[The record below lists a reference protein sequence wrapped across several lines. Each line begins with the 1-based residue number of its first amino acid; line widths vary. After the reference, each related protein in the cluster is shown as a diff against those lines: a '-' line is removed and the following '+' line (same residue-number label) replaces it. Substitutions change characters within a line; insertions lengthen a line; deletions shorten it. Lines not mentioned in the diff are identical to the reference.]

1 MLNTLRKIV
10 QEVNAAKDL
19 KAALGI
25 IVQRVR
31 EAMGSQVCSVYLLD
45 PESNR
50 FVLMA
55 TEGLN
60 KKAIGKVSMAP
71 NEGLV
76 GLVGTREEPLNLEH
90 ASEHPRYRYFAE
102 TGEERYASFLG
113 APIIHHR
120 KVMGVL
126 VIQQKEQRQFDEG
139 EEAFLVTMSAQL
151 AGVIAH
157 AEATGSIRGLGRQG
171 KGIQEAKFIGVP
183 GSPGAAVGTAVVV
196 LPPADLEVVPDKT
209 VDDIAAEL
217 ALFND
222 ALEGVRSD
230 MRALSARMATQLRPE
245 ERALFD
251 VYLMMLEDAALGN
264 EVVKVI
270 RTGQWAQGALRQ
282 VIGEHINRFELMDDA
297 YLRERASDVKDL
309 GRRLLAYLQQARQQT
324 LVYPD
329 NCILVSEELSPAM
342 LGEVPEGKLV
352 GLVSVQGSG
361 NSHVAIFARAMGIPT
376 VMGVVD
382 LPYSKIDGIQLIVDG
397 YHGEVFTN
405 PSEVLRKQYA
415 EVVEE
420 ERQLAQG
427 LDALRALPCETLD
440 GHRMP
445 LWVNTGLLADVK
457 RAQERGAEGVG
468 LYRTEVPFM
477 IKERFPSEKE
487 QLAIYREQLAA
498 FHPLPVT
505 MRSLDIGGD
514 KALSYFPIKEDNP
527 FLGWRGIRVT
537 LDHPEIFL
545 VQTRAMLK
553 ASEGL
558 NNLRILLPMISG
570 IQELEEALHLIHR
583 AWGEVRDEG
592 TDVPLPPVGVMIEI
606 PAAVYQVRELA
617 RQVDFLS
624 VGSNDLTQYL
634 LAVDRNNPRVADL
647 YDFLHPA
654 VLQAL
659 RLVVAGAHAEGKPV
673 SICGEMAGDPA
684 CAVLL
689 MAMGF
694 DGLSM
699 NATNLPKVKW
709 LLRRVAPSRAG
720 PASPAPRKSVSASL
734 AQISLAAIKVNPS
747 PGSGAPSNRNPPKR
761 RPRASKL
768 TSCPSGSGSIPARTA
783 NVICACTAPI
793 TPTAGPRTP
802 SASQLPKRSG
812 RSGNTARKDG
822 AWPQNPPQ

>member
-25 IVQRVR
+25 IVQRVK
-31 EAMGSQVCSVYLLD
+31 ESMGSQVCSVYLLD

-60 KKAIGKVSMAP
+60 KRSIGKVSMAP

-76 GLVGTREEPLNLEH
+76 GLVGSREEPLNLEDA
-90 ASEHPRYRYFAE
+90 ASHPRYRYFAE

-120 KVMGVL
+120 RVMGVL
-126 VIQQKEQRQFDEG
+126 VVQQKERRQFDEG

-157 AEATGSIRGLGRQG
+157 AEATGSIRGLGKQG
-171 KGIQEAKFIGVP
+171 KGIQEAKFVGVA
-183 GSPGAAVGTAVVV
+183 GSPGAAVGSAVVM
-196 LPPADLEVVPDKT
+196 LPPADLDVVPDKS
-209 VDDIAAEL
+209 VDDIDAEME
-217 ALFND
+217 LFGK
-222 ALEGVRSD
+222 ALEWVRED
-230 MRALSARMATQLRPE
+230 MQELSAKLAKQLRKE

-251 VYLMMLEDAALGN
+251 VYLMMLEDAALGG
-264 EVVKVI
+264 EVRAIIK
-270 RTGQWAQGALRQ
+270 TGQWAQGALRQ
-282 VIGEHINRFELMDDA
+282 VVNAHVARFELMDDA
-297 YLRERASDVKDL
+297 YLRERASDVRDL
-309 GRRLLAYLQQARQQT
+309 GRRLLAYLQEERKQQLT
-324 LVYPD
+324 YPD
-329 NCILVSEELSPAM
+329 NTILVAEELSPAM
-342 LGEVPEGKLV
+342 LGEVPAGKLV

-361 NSHVAIFARAMGIPT
+361 NSHVAILARAMGIPT
-376 VMGVVD
+376 VMGAVD
-382 LPYSKIDGIQLIVDG
+382 LPYSKVDGIAMIVDG

-405 PSEVLRKQYA
+405 PSAELCKQYRA
-415 EVVEE
+415 VVEE
-420 ERQLAQG
+420 ERQLVKG
-427 LDALRALPCETLD
+427 LDALRGLPCETLD
-440 GHRMP
+440 GHRVP
-445 LWVNTGLLADVK
+445 LWVNTGLLADVT

-477 IKERFPSEKE
+477 INERFPSEKE
-487 QLAIYREQLAA
+487 QMQNYRGQLAA

-505 MRSLDIGGD
+505 MRTLDIGGD
-514 KALSYFPIKEDNP
+514 KALPYFPIKEENP
-527 FLGWRGIRVT
+527 FLGWRGIRIT

-545 VQTRAMLK
+545 VQVRAMLK

-570 IQELEEALHLIHR
+570 LQELEESLHLIHR

-592 TDVPLPPVGVMIEI
+592 VDIPMPPVGVMIEI

-654 VLQAL
+654 VLHAL
-659 RLVVAGAHAEGKPV
+659 KLVVDGAHAEGKPV

-684 CAVLL
+684 AAVIL

-694 DGLSM
+694 DSLSM

-709 LLRRVAPSRAG
+709 LLRQLSLSKAQEL
-720 PASPAPRKSVSASL
+720 L
-734 AQISLAAIKVNPS
+734 AQLLRMDSPQVIHSSLHLALRNLGLGRVINPAATIQ
-747 PGSGAPSNRNPPKR
+747 A
-761 RPRASKL
+761 
-768 TSCPSGSGSIPARTA
+768 
-783 NVICACTAPI
+783 
-793 TPTAGPRTP
+793 
-802 SASQLPKRSG
+802 
-812 RSGNTARKDG
+812 
-822 AWPQNPPQ
+822 

>member
-19 KAALGI
+19 KAALAI
-25 IVQRVR
+25 IVQRVK

-45 PESNR
+45 PEANR

-60 KKAIGKVSMAP
+60 KRSIGKVSMAP

-76 GLVGTREEPLNLEH
+76 GLVGTREEPLNLEN
-90 ASEHPRYRYFAE
+90 AADHPRYRYFAE

-120 KVMGVL
+120 RVMGVL
-126 VIQQKEQRQFDEG
+126 VVQQKERRQFDEG

-171 KGIQEAKFIGVP
+171 KGIQEAKFVGVP
-183 GSPGAAVGTAVVV
+183 GAPGAAVGTAVVV
-196 LPPADLEVVPDKT
+196 LPPADLEVVPDRP
-209 VDDIAAEL
+209 VDDIEAEV
-217 ALFND
+217 ARFKQ
-222 ALEGVRSD
+222 ALESVRED
-230 MRALSARMATQLRPE
+230 MRRLSSKLASQLRPE

-251 VYLMMLEDAALGN
+251 VYLMMLDDDSIGL
-264 EVVKVI
+264 EVKKVI
-270 RTGQWAQGALRQ
+270 RSGQWAQGALRQ
-282 VIGEHINRFELMDDA
+282 VVMEHVKRFELMDDA

-309 GRRLLAYLQQARQQT
+309 GRRLLAYLQEERKQN
-324 LVYPD
+324 LVYQD
-329 NCILVSEELSPAM
+329 NTILVSEELSPAM

-352 GLVSVQGSG
+352 GLISVLGSG
-361 NSHVAIFARAMGIPT
+361 NSHVAILARAMGIPT

-382 LPYSKIDGIQLIVDG
+382 LPYSKVDGIELIVDG

-405 PSEVLRKQYA
+405 PSEELRKQYG

-420 ERQLAQG
+420 ERQLVKG
-427 LDALRALPCETLD
+427 LDALRSLPCETLD

-445 LWVNTGLLADVK
+445 LWVNTGLLADVT

-477 IKERFPSEKE
+477 INERFPSEKE

-505 MRSLDIGGD
+505 MRTLDIGGD
-514 KALSYFPIKEDNP
+514 KALSYFPIKESNP

-545 VQTRAMLK
+545 VQVRAMLK

-570 IQELEEALHLIHR
+570 VQELEESLHLIHR

-592 TDVPLPPVGVMIEI
+592 VDIPMPPVGVMIEI
-606 PAAVYQVRELA
+606 PAAVYQTRELA

-647 YDFLHPA
+647 YDYMHPA

-659 RLVVAGAHAEGKPV
+659 LKVVNDAHAEGKPV

-684 CAVLL
+684 AAVLL
-689 MAMGF
+689 LAMGF
-694 DGLSM
+694 DSLSM

-709 LLRRVAPSRAG
+709 LLRQLSLSKARELLDQLMGIDNPQVIHSALHLALRNLGLGRVIN
-720 PASPAPRKSVSASL
+720 PAATIQA
-734 AQISLAAIKVNPS
+734 
-747 PGSGAPSNRNPPKR
+747 
-761 RPRASKL
+761 
-768 TSCPSGSGSIPARTA
+768 
-783 NVICACTAPI
+783 
-793 TPTAGPRTP
+793 
-802 SASQLPKRSG
+802 
-812 RSGNTARKDG
+812 
-822 AWPQNPPQ
+822 

>member
-45 PESNR
+45 PETNR

-113 APIIHHR
+113 SPIIHHR
-120 KVMGVL
+120 RVMGVL
-126 VIQQKEQRQFDEG
+126 VVQQKEQRKFDEG

-171 KGIQEAKFIGVP
+171 KGIQEAKFVGVP

-196 LPPADLEVVPDKT
+196 LPPADLDVVPDKT

-217 ALFND
+217 TLFNN
-222 ALEGVRSD
+222 ALEGVRGD
-230 MRALSARMATQLRPE
+230 MRALSAKMATQLRPE

-282 VIGEHINRFELMDDA
+282 VVGEHINRFELMDDA

-376 VMGVVD
+376 VMGAVD

-415 EVVEE
+415 DVVEE

-514 KALSYFPIKEDNP
+514 KALSYFPIKEENP

-558 NNLRILLPMISG
+558 DNLRILLPMISG
-570 IQELEEALHLIHR
+570 TQELEEALHLIHR

-592 TDVPLPPVGVMIEI
+592 VDIPMPPIGVMIEI
-606 PAAVYQVRELA
+606 PAAVYQTRELA

-659 RLVVAGAHAEGKPV
+659 CKVVEGAHAEGKPV
-673 SICGEMAGDPA
+673 SICGEMAGDPV

-709 LLRRVAPSRAG
+709 LLR
-720 PASPAPRKSVSASL
+720 
-734 AQISLAAIKVNPS
+734 QISLGKAKELLAQVMSIDNPQVVHSTLQLALRNLGLGRMINPAAEIQ
-747 PGSGAPSNRNPPKR
+747 A
-761 RPRASKL
+761 
-768 TSCPSGSGSIPARTA
+768 
-783 NVICACTAPI
+783 
-793 TPTAGPRTP
+793 
-802 SASQLPKRSG
+802 
-812 RSGNTARKDG
+812 
-822 AWPQNPPQ
+822 

>member
-120 KVMGVL
+120 RVMGVL
-126 VIQQKEQRQFDEG
+126 VVQQKEQRQFDEG

-151 AGVIAH
+151 SGVIAH

-196 LPPADLEVVPDKT
+196 LPPADLDVVPDKA

-217 ALFND
+217 ELFNA

-230 MRALSARMATQLRPE
+230 MRALSAKMATQLRPE

-264 EVVKVI
+264 EVVKII
-270 RTGQWAQGALRQ
+270 RTGQWAQGALRH
-282 VIGEHINRFELMDDA
+282 VVGEHVNRFELMDDA

-352 GLVSVQGSG
+352 GLISVQGSG

-405 PSEVLRKQYA
+405 PSELLRKQYA

-487 QLAIYREQLAA
+487 QMVIYREQLAA

-514 KALSYFPIKEDNP
+514 KALSYFPIKEENP

-570 IQELEEALHLIHR
+570 TQELEEALHLIHR

-699 NATNLPKVKW
+699 NATNLLAAW
-709 LLRRVAPSRAG
+709 LHAADLSG
-720 PASPAPRKSVSASL
+720 GSAPRR
-734 AQISLAAIKVNPS
+734 AAV
-747 PGSGAPSNRNPPKR
+747 GVR
-761 RPRASKL
+761 
-768 TSCPSGSGSIPARTA
+768 
-783 NVICACTAPI
+783 
-793 TPTAGPRTP
+793 
-802 SASQLPKRSG
+802 
-812 RSGNTARKDG
+812 
-822 AWPQNPPQ
+822 

>member
-10 QEVNAAKDL
+10 QEVNSAKDL
-19 KAALGI
+19 KTALGI
-25 IVQRVR
+25 IVLRVK

-60 KKAIGKVSMAP
+60 KRSIGKVSMAP

-76 GLVGTREEPLNLEH
+76 GLVGTREEPLNLEN
-90 ASEHPRYRYFAE
+90 AADHPRYRYFAE
-102 TGEERYASFLG
+102 TGEERFASFLG

-120 KVMGVL
+120 RVVGVL
-126 VIQQKEQRQFDEG
+126 VIQQKERRQFDEG

-171 KGIQEAKFIGVP
+171 KGIQEAKFVGVP
-183 GSPGAAVGTAVVV
+183 GSPGAAVGTAVVM
-196 LPPADLEVVPDKT
+196 LPPADLDVVPDKT
-209 VDDIAAEL
+209 VTDIDAEL
-217 ALFND
+217 KLFNN

-230 MRALSARMATQLRPE
+230 MRNLSAKLATQLRPE

-251 VYLMMLEDAALGN
+251 VYLMMLEDVALGG
-264 EVVKVI
+264 EVVEVI
-270 RTGQWAQGALRQ
+270 KTGQWAQGALRQ
-282 VIGEHINRFELMDDA
+282 VVGEHVNRFELMDDA

-309 GRRLLAYLQQARQQT
+309 GRRLLAYLQEARQLT

-329 NCILVSEELSPAM
+329 NTILISEELTPAM

-352 GLVSVQGSG
+352 GLVSVLGSG
-361 NSHVAIFARAMGIPT
+361 NSHVAILARAMGIPT
-376 VMGVVD
+376 VMGLVD
-382 LPYSKIDGIQLIVDG
+382 LPYSKVDGIQMIVDG
-397 YHGEVFTN
+397 YKGDVYTN
-405 PSEVLRKQYA
+405 PSEVLRKHYT

-427 LDALRALPCETLD
+427 LDALRELPCETLD
-440 GHRMP
+440 GYRMP
-445 LWVNTGLLADVK
+445 LWVNTGLLADVA
-457 RAQERGAEGVG
+457 RAQQRGAEGVG

-477 IKERFPSEKE
+477 INQRFPSEQE

-570 IQELEEALHLIHR
+570 IHELEEALHLIHR

-592 TDVPLPPVGVMIEI
+592 TDVPMPPVGVMIEI
-606 PAAVYQVRELA
+606 PAAVYQTRELA
-617 RQVDFLS
+617 RMVDFLS

-647 YDFLHPA
+647 YDYLHPA

-659 RLVVAGAHAEGKPV
+659 QHVVTAAHAEGKPV

-684 CAVLL
+684 AAVLL

-694 DGLSM
+694 DSLSM

-709 LLRRVAPSRAG
+709 MLR
-720 PASPAPRKSVSASL
+720 
-734 AQISLAAIKVNPS
+734 QISMSKSRELLEQAMGIDNPQVIHSSLQLALKNLGLSRMINP
-747 PGSGAPSNRNPPKR
+747 G
-761 RPRASKL
+761 ASKTL
-768 TSCPSGSGSIPARTA
+768 
-783 NVICACTAPI
+783 
-793 TPTAGPRTP
+793 
-802 SASQLPKRSG
+802 
-812 RSGNTARKDG
+812 
-822 AWPQNPPQ
+822 

>member
-1 MLNTLRKIV
+1 
-10 QEVNAAKDL
+10 
-19 KAALGI
+19 
-25 IVQRVR
+25 
-31 EAMGSQVCSVYLLD
+31 
-45 PESNR
+45 
-50 FVLMA
+50 
-55 TEGLN
+55 
-60 KKAIGKVSMAP
+60 
-71 NEGLV
+71 
-76 GLVGTREEPLNLEH
+76 
-90 ASEHPRYRYFAE
+90 
-102 TGEERYASFLG
+102 
-113 APIIHHR
+113 
-120 KVMGVL
+120 
-126 VIQQKEQRQFDEG
+126 
-139 EEAFLVTMSAQL
+139 
-151 AGVIAH
+151 
-157 AEATGSIRGLGRQG
+157 
-171 KGIQEAKFIGVP
+171 
-183 GSPGAAVGTAVVV
+183 VV
-196 LPPADLEVVPDKT
+196 LPPADLNVVPDRS

-217 ALFND
+217 ELFDKAL
-222 ALEGVRSD
+222 GWVRED
-230 MRALSARMATQLRPE
+230 MQELSEKLATQLRKE

-264 EVVKVI
+264 EVRKVI

-282 VIGEHINRFELMDDA
+282 VVLDHVNRFELMDDA
-297 YLRERASDVKDL
+297 YLRERASDVRDL
-309 GRRLLAYLQQARQQT
+309 GRRLLAYLQEERKTT

-329 NCILVSEELSPAM
+329 NTILVSEELSPAM

-352 GLVSVQGSG
+352 GLISVTGSG

-382 LPYSKIDGIQLIVDG
+382 LPYSKIDGIKLIVDG

-405 PSEVLRKQYA
+405 PSELLSKQYA
-415 EVVEE
+415 DVVEE
-420 ERQLAQG
+420 ERQLTEG

-445 LWVNTGLLADVK
+445 LWVNTGLLADVA
-457 RAQERGAEGVG
+457 RAQQRGAEGVG

-477 IKERFPSEKE
+477 VNERFPSEKE
-487 QLAIYREQLAA
+487 QLATYREQLQA

-505 MRSLDIGGD
+505 MRTLDIGGD
-514 KALSYFPIKEDNP
+514 KSLSYFPIKEENP

-570 IQELEEALHLIHR
+570 TQELEEALHLIHR

-592 TDVPLPPVGVMIEI
+592 TDVPLPPIGVMIEI
-606 PAAVYQVRELA
+606 PAAVYQTRELA

-659 RLVVAGAHAEGKPV
+659 QKVVNDAHLEGKPV

-684 CAVLL
+684 AAVLL
-689 MAMGF
+689 LAMGF
-694 DGLSM
+694 DSLSM

-709 LLRRVAPSRAG
+709 LLRQVTQSKATELLGQVMTMDNPHLIYSTLHLALRNLGLGRVIN
-720 PASPAPRKSVSASL
+720 PASNIQA
-734 AQISLAAIKVNPS
+734 
-747 PGSGAPSNRNPPKR
+747 
-761 RPRASKL
+761 
-768 TSCPSGSGSIPARTA
+768 
-783 NVICACTAPI
+783 
-793 TPTAGPRTP
+793 
-802 SASQLPKRSG
+802 
-812 RSGNTARKDG
+812 
-822 AWPQNPPQ
+822 

>member
-19 KAALGI
+19 KAALSI
-25 IVQRVR
+25 IVQRVK

-45 PESNR
+45 AETNR

-55 TEGLN
+55 TNGLN
-60 KKAIGKVSMAP
+60 KRSIGKVSMAP
-71 NEGLV
+71 SEGLV
-76 GLVGTREEPLNLEH
+76 GLVGSREEPLNLEDA
-90 ASEHPRYRYFAE
+90 ASHPRYRYFAE

-120 KVMGVL
+120 RVMGVL
-126 VIQQKEQRQFDEG
+126 VVQQKERRQFDEG

-171 KGIQEAKFIGVP
+171 KGVQEAKFVGVP
-183 GSPGAAVGTAVVV
+183 GAPGAAVGTAVVV
-196 LPPADLEVVPDKT
+196 LPPADLNVVPDRS
-209 VDDIAAEL
+209 VDDITAEL
-217 ALFND
+217 ELFDKAL
-222 ALEGVRSD
+222 GWVRED
-230 MRALSARMATQLRPE
+230 MQELSEKLATQLRKE

-264 EVVKVI
+264 EVRKVI

-282 VIGEHINRFELMDDA
+282 VVLDHVNRFELMDDA
-297 YLRERASDVKDL
+297 YLRERASDVRDL
-309 GRRLLAYLQQARQQT
+309 GRRLLAYLQEERKTT

-329 NCILVSEELSPAM
+329 NTILVSEELSPAM

-352 GLVSVQGSG
+352 GLISVTGSG

-382 LPYSKIDGIQLIVDG
+382 LPYSKIDGIKLIVDG

-405 PSEVLRKQYA
+405 PSELLSKQYA

-420 ERQLAQG
+420 ERQLTEG

-445 LWVNTGLLADVK
+445 LWVNTGLLADVA
-457 RAQERGAEGVG
+457 RAQQRGAEGVG

-477 IKERFPSEKE
+477 INERFPSEKE
-487 QLAIYREQLAA
+487 QLATYREQLQA

-505 MRSLDIGGD
+505 MRTLDIGGD
-514 KALSYFPIKEDNP
+514 KSLSYFPIKEENP

-570 IQELEEALHLIHR
+570 TQELEEALHLIHR

-592 TDVPLPPVGVMIEI
+592 TDVPLPPIGVMIEI
-606 PAAVYQVRELA
+606 PAAVYQTRELA

-659 RLVVAGAHAEGKPV
+659 QKVVNDAHLEGKPV

-684 CAVLL
+684 AAVLL
-689 MAMGF
+689 LAMGF
-694 DGLSM
+694 DSLSM

-709 LLRRVAPSRAG
+709 LLRQVTQSKAKELLGQVMTMDNPHLIYSTLHLALRNLGLGRVIN
-720 PASPAPRKSVSASL
+720 PASNIQA
-734 AQISLAAIKVNPS
+734 
-747 PGSGAPSNRNPPKR
+747 
-761 RPRASKL
+761 
-768 TSCPSGSGSIPARTA
+768 
-783 NVICACTAPI
+783 
-793 TPTAGPRTP
+793 
-802 SASQLPKRSG
+802 
-812 RSGNTARKDG
+812 
-822 AWPQNPPQ
+822 

>member
-45 PESNR
+45 PETNR

-120 KVMGVL
+120 RVMGVL
-126 VIQQKEQRQFDEG
+126 VVQQKERRQFDEG

-171 KGIQEAKFIGVP
+171 KGIQEAKFVGVP

-217 ALFND
+217 TLFNN
-222 ALEGVRSD
+222 ALEGVRAD
-230 MRALSARMATQLRPE
+230 MRALSAKMATQLRPE

-270 RTGQWAQGALRQ
+270 KTGQWAQGALRH
-282 VIGEHINRFELMDDA
+282 VVSEHVNRFELMDDA

-415 EVVEE
+415 DVVEE

-477 IKERFPSEKE
+477 INERFPSEKE
-487 QLAIYREQLAA
+487 QLATYREQLQA

-505 MRSLDIGGD
+505 MRTLDIGGD

-592 TDVPLPPVGVMIEI
+592 TDVPLPPIGVMIEI
-606 PAAVYQVRELA
+606 PAAVYQTRELA

-659 RLVVAGAHAEGKPV
+659 RIVVAGAHAEGKPV

-709 LLRRVAPSRAG
+709 LLRQLSLGKAQELLNQVMSIDNPQVIHSTLQLALRNLGLGRMIN
-720 PASPAPRKSVSASL
+720 PASDIQA
-734 AQISLAAIKVNPS
+734 
-747 PGSGAPSNRNPPKR
+747 
-761 RPRASKL
+761 
-768 TSCPSGSGSIPARTA
+768 
-783 NVICACTAPI
+783 
-793 TPTAGPRTP
+793 
-802 SASQLPKRSG
+802 
-812 RSGNTARKDG
+812 
-822 AWPQNPPQ
+822 

>member
-25 IVQRVR
+25 IVQRVK
-31 EAMGSQVCSVYLLD
+31 ESMGSQVCSVYLLD

-60 KKAIGKVSMAP
+60 KRSIGKVSMAP

-76 GLVGTREEPLNLEH
+76 GLVGSREEPLNLEDA
-90 ASEHPRYRYFAE
+90 ASHPRYRYFAE

-120 KVMGVL
+120 RVMGVL
-126 VIQQKEQRQFDEG
+126 VVQQKERRQFDEG

-157 AEATGSIRGLGRQG
+157 AEATGSIRGLGKQG
-171 KGIQEAKFIGVP
+171 KGIQEAKFVGVA
-183 GSPGAAVGTAVVV
+183 GSPGAAVGSAVVM
-196 LPPADLEVVPDKT
+196 LPPADLDVVPDKS
-209 VDDIAAEL
+209 VDDIAAEME
-217 ALFND
+217 LFGK
-222 ALEGVRSD
+222 ALESVRED
-230 MRALSARMATQLRPE
+230 MQELSAKLAKQLRKE

-251 VYLMMLEDAALGN
+251 VYLMMLEDAALGG
-264 EVVKVI
+264 EVRAIIK
-270 RTGQWAQGALRQ
+270 TGQWAQGALRQ
-282 VIGEHINRFELMDDA
+282 VVNAHVARFELMDDA
-297 YLRERASDVKDL
+297 YLRERASDVRDL
-309 GRRLLAYLQQARQQT
+309 GRRLLAYLQEERKQQLT
-324 LVYPD
+324 YPE
-329 NCILVSEELSPAM
+329 NTILVAEELSPAM
-342 LGEVPEGKLV
+342 LGEVPAGKLV

-361 NSHVAIFARAMGIPT
+361 NSHVAILARAMGIPT
-376 VMGVVD
+376 VMGAVD
-382 LPYSKIDGIQLIVDG
+382 LPYSKVDGIAMIVDG

-405 PSEVLRKQYA
+405 PSAELCKQYRA
-415 EVVEE
+415 VVEE
-420 ERQLAQG
+420 ERQLVKG
-427 LDALRALPCETLD
+427 LDALRSLPCETLD
-440 GHRMP
+440 GHRVP
-445 LWVNTGLLADVK
+445 LWVNTGLLADVT

-477 IKERFPSEKE
+477 INERFPSEKE
-487 QLAIYREQLAA
+487 QMQNYRGQLAA

-505 MRSLDIGGD
+505 MRTLDIGGD
-514 KALSYFPIKEDNP
+514 KALPYFPIKEENP
-527 FLGWRGIRVT
+527 FLGWRGIRIT

-545 VQTRAMLK
+545 VQVRAMLK
-553 ASEGL
+553 ASEGM

-570 IQELEEALHLIHR
+570 LQELEESLHLIHR

-592 TDVPLPPVGVMIEI
+592 VDIPMPPVGVMIES

-654 VLQAL
+654 VLHAL
-659 RLVVAGAHAEGKPV
+659 KLVVDGAHAEGKPV

-684 CAVLL
+684 AAVLL

-694 DGLSM
+694 DSLSM

-709 LLRRVAPSRAG
+709 LLRQLSLSKAQEL
-720 PASPAPRKSVSASL
+720 L
-734 AQISLAAIKVNPS
+734 AQLLRMDSPQVIHSSLHLALRNLGLGRVINPAATIQ
-747 PGSGAPSNRNPPKR
+747 A
-761 RPRASKL
+761 
-768 TSCPSGSGSIPARTA
+768 
-783 NVICACTAPI
+783 
-793 TPTAGPRTP
+793 
-802 SASQLPKRSG
+802 
-812 RSGNTARKDG
+812 
-822 AWPQNPPQ
+822 

>member
-55 TEGLN
+55 TDGLN
-60 KKAIGKVSMAP
+60 KRAIGKVSMSP

-76 GLVGTREEPLNLEH
+76 GLVGSREEPLNLEH

-120 KVMGVL
+120 RVMGVL
-126 VIQQKEQRQFDEG
+126 VVQQKERRQFDEG

-157 AEATGSIRGLGRQG
+157 AEATGTIQGLGKQG
-171 KGIQEAKFIGVP
+171 KGIQEAKFVGVP
-183 GSPGAAVGTAVVV
+183 GSPGVAVGPALVM
-196 LPPADLEVVPDKT
+196 LPPADLDVVPDKRIE
-209 VDDIAAEL
+209 DIEAEL
-217 ALFND
+217 ANFTQ
-222 ALEGVRSD
+222 ALEAVRED
-230 MRALSARMATQLRPE
+230 MRTLSAKLATQLRPE

-251 VYLMMLEDAALGN
+251 VYLMMLDDAAIGQ
-264 EVVKVI
+264 EVSQII
-270 RTGQWAQGALRQ
+270 RQGQWAQGALRQ
-282 VIGEHINRFELMDDA
+282 VVAEHVKGFELMDDA

-309 GRRLLAYLQQARQQT
+309 GRRLLAYLQQAHKEKLT
-324 LVYPD
+324 YPD
-329 NCILVSEELSPAM
+329 NTILVSEELTPAM
-342 LGEVPEGKLV
+342 LGEVPEGKLA
-352 GLVSVQGSG
+352 GLVSVLGSG
-361 NSHVAIFARAMGIPT
+361 NSHVAILARAMGIPT

-382 LPYSKIDGIQLIVDG
+382 LPYAKVDGIQLIVDG

-405 PSEVLRKQYA
+405 PSAELRRQYD

-420 ERQLAQG
+420 ERQLNKG
-427 LDALRALPCETLD
+427 LDALRELPCETLD
-440 GHRMP
+440 GQRMP
-445 LWVNTGLLADVK
+445 LWVNTGLLADIT

-477 IKERFPSEKE
+477 ARERFPSEKE
-487 QLAIYREQLAA
+487 QLAIYREQLQA

-505 MRSLDIGGD
+505 MRTLDIGGD
-514 KALSYFPIKEDNP
+514 KALPYFPIKESNP
-527 FLGWRGIRVT
+527 FLGWRGIRIT

-545 VQTRAMLK
+545 VQVRAMLK

-570 IQELEEALHLIHR
+570 VQELEEALHLIHR

-592 TDVPLPPVGVMIEI
+592 LDVVMPPVGVMIEV
-606 PAAVYQVRELA
+606 PAAVYQIRDLA
-617 RQVDFLS
+617 RQADFIS

-634 LAVDRNNPRVADL
+634 LAVDRNNARVADL

-654 VLQAL
+654 VLHAL
-659 RLVVAGAHAEGKPV
+659 KLVVEGSHAEGKPV

-684 CAVLL
+684 AAMLL

-694 DGLSM
+694 DSLSM

-709 LLRRVAPSRAG
+709 LLR
-720 PASPAPRKSVSASL
+720 
-734 AQISLAAIKVNPS
+734 QISLGKARELLAQVLQIDNPQVIHS
-747 PGSGAPSNRNPPKR
+747 ALHLALRNLGLGR
-761 RPRASKL
+761 M
-768 TSCPSGSGSIPARTA
+768 INPAA
-783 NVICACTAPI
+783 NVQA
-793 TPTAGPRTP
+793 
-802 SASQLPKRSG
+802 
-812 RSGNTARKDG
+812 
-822 AWPQNPPQ
+822 

>member
-10 QEVNAAKDL
+10 QEVNSAKDL
-19 KAALGI
+19 KTALGI
-25 IVQRVR
+25 IVLRVK

-45 PESNR
+45 PETNR

-60 KKAIGKVSMAP
+60 KRSIGKVSMAP

-76 GLVGTREEPLNLEH
+76 GLVGTREEPLNLEN
-90 ASEHPRYRYFAE
+90 AADHPRYRYFAE
-102 TGEERYASFLG
+102 TGEERFASFLG

-120 KVMGVL
+120 RVVGVL
-126 VIQQKEQRQFDEG
+126 VIQQKERRQFDEG

-171 KGIQEAKFIGVP
+171 KGIQEAKFVGVP
-183 GSPGAAVGTAVVV
+183 GSPGAAVGTAVVM
-196 LPPADLEVVPDKT
+196 LPPADLDVVPDKT
-209 VDDIAAEL
+209 VTDIDAEL
-217 ALFND
+217 KLFNN
-222 ALEGVRSD
+222 ALEGVRGD
-230 MRALSARMATQLRPE
+230 MRTLSAKLATQLRPE

-251 VYLMMLEDAALGN
+251 VYLMMLDDAALGG
-264 EVVKVI
+264 EVAEVI
-270 RTGQWAQGALRQ
+270 KTGQWAQGALRQ
-282 VIGEHINRFELMDDA
+282 VVVEHVNRFELMDDA

-309 GRRLLAYLQQARQQT
+309 GRRLLAYLQEARQLS

-329 NCILVSEELSPAM
+329 NSILVSEELTPAM

-352 GLVSVQGSG
+352 GLVSVLGSG
-361 NSHVAIFARAMGIPT
+361 NSHVAILARAMGIPT
-376 VMGVVD
+376 VMGLVD
-382 LPYSKIDGIQLIVDG
+382 LPYSKVDGIQMIVDG
-397 YHGEVFTN
+397 YKGDVYTN
-405 PSEVLRKQYA
+405 PSEVLRKHYA
-415 EVVEE
+415 DVVEE

-427 LDALRALPCETLD
+427 LDALRELPCETTD

-445 LWVNTGLLADVK
+445 LWVNTGLLADVA
-457 RAQERGAEGVG
+457 RAQQRGAEGVG

-477 IKERFPSEKE
+477 INQRFPSEKE

-514 KALSYFPIKEDNP
+514 KSLSYFPIKEDNP

-570 IQELEEALHLIHR
+570 IHELEEALHLIHR

-592 TDVPLPPVGVMIEI
+592 TDVPMPPVGVMVEI
-606 PAAVYQVRELA
+606 PAAVYQTKELA

-647 YDFLHPA
+647 YDYLHPA

-659 RLVVAGAHAEGKPV
+659 QHVVTAAHAEGKPV

-684 CAVLL
+684 AAVLL

-694 DGLSM
+694 DSLSM

-709 LLRRVAPSRAG
+709 MLR
-720 PASPAPRKSVSASL
+720 
-734 AQISLAAIKVNPS
+734 QISLGKAKEMLAQAMDIDNPQVIHS
-747 PGSGAPSNRNPPKR
+747 TLQLALKNLGLSRMINPG
-761 RPRASKL
+761 
-768 TSCPSGSGSIPARTA
+768 
-783 NVICACTAPI
+783 
-793 TPTAGPRTP
+793 PT
-802 SASQLPKRSG
+802 
-812 RSGNTARKDG
+812 
-822 AWPQNPPQ
+822 QNL

>member
-10 QEVNAAKDL
+10 QEVNSAKDL
-19 KAALGI
+19 KTALGI
-25 IVQRVR
+25 IVLRVK

-45 PESNR
+45 PDTNR

-55 TEGLN
+55 SEGLN
-60 KKAIGKVSMAP
+60 KRSIGKVSMAP

-76 GLVGTREEPLNLEH
+76 GLVGTREEPLNLED
-90 ASEHPRYRYFAE
+90 AAAHPRYRYFAE
-102 TGEERYASFLG
+102 TGEERFASFLG
-113 APIIHHR
+113 VPIIHHR
-120 KVMGVL
+120 RVVGVL
-126 VIQQKEQRQFDEG
+126 VIQQKERRQFDEG

-157 AEATGSIRGLGRQG
+157 AEATGSIRGLGRLG
-171 KGIQEAKFIGVP
+171 KGIQEARFVGVP
-183 GSPGAAVGTAVVV
+183 GSPGAAVGRAVVM

-209 VDDIAAEL
+209 VEDIDTEL
-217 ALFND
+217 KLFNN
-222 ALEGVRSD
+222 ALEGVRAD
-230 MRALSARMATQLRPE
+230 MRKLSAKLATQLRPE

-251 VYLMMLEDAALGN
+251 VYLMMLEDAALGG
-264 EVVKVI
+264 EVSEVI
-270 RTGQWAQGALRQ
+270 KTGQWAQGALRQ
-282 VIGEHINRFELMDDA
+282 VVDEHVKRFELMDDD

-309 GRRLLAYLQQARQQT
+309 GRRLLAYLQEARSQS
-324 LVYPD
+324 LVYAD
-329 NCILVSEELSPAM
+329 NTILVSEELTPAM

-352 GLVSVQGSG
+352 GLVSVLGSG
-361 NSHVAIFARAMGIPT
+361 NSHVAILARAMGIPT
-376 VMGVVD
+376 VMGLVD
-382 LPYSKIDGIQLIVDG
+382 LPYSKVDGIEMIVDG
-397 YHGEVFTN
+397 YKGEVFTN
-405 PSEVLRKQYA
+405 PGEVLRKQYSD
-415 EVVEE
+415 VVEE

-427 LDALRALPCETLD
+427 LDALRELPCVTPD

-445 LWVNTGLLADVK
+445 LWVNTGLLADVA
-457 RAQERGAEGVG
+457 RAQQRGAEGVG

-477 IKERFPSEKE
+477 INQRFPSEKE
-487 QLAIYREQLAA
+487 QLAIYREQLQA

-514 KALSYFPIKEDNP
+514 KALSYFPIKEENP

-570 IQELEEALHLIHR
+570 IHELEEALHLIHR

-592 TDVPLPPVGVMIEI
+592 TDVPMPPIGVMVEI
-606 PAAVYQVRELA
+606 PAAVYQTRELA

-647 YDFLHPA
+647 YDYLHPA

-659 RLVVAGAHAEGKPV
+659 QTVVRDAHAEGRPV
-673 SICGEMAGDPA
+673 SICGEMAGDPVA
-684 CAVLL
+684 AVLL

-694 DGLSM
+694 DSLSM

-709 LLRRVAPSRAG
+709 MLRQINMSKAKELLAEAMAHDNPQVIHSALQLALKNLGLARMIG
-720 PASPAPRKSVSASL
+720 P
-734 AQISLAAIKVNPS
+734 
-747 PGSGAPSNRNPPKR
+747 GANKT
-761 RPRASKL
+761 L
-768 TSCPSGSGSIPARTA
+768 
-783 NVICACTAPI
+783 
-793 TPTAGPRTP
+793 
-802 SASQLPKRSG
+802 
-812 RSGNTARKDG
+812 
-822 AWPQNPPQ
+822 

>member
-120 KVMGVL
+120 RVMGVL
-126 VIQQKEQRQFDEG
+126 VVQQKEQRQFDEG

-151 AGVIAH
+151 SGVIAH

-196 LPPADLEVVPDKT
+196 LPPADLDVVPDKA

-217 ALFND
+217 ELFNA

-230 MRALSARMATQLRPE
+230 MRALSAKMATQLRPE

-264 EVVKVI
+264 EVVKII
-270 RTGQWAQGALRQ
+270 RTGQWAQGALRH
-282 VIGEHINRFELMDDA
+282 VVGEHVNRFELMDDA

-352 GLVSVQGSG
+352 GLISVQGSG

-405 PSEVLRKQYA
+405 PSELLRKQYA

-445 LWVNTGLLADVK
+445 LWVNTGLLADVA
-457 RAQERGAEGVG
+457 RAQQRGAEGVG

-487 QLAIYREQLAA
+487 QMVIYREQLAA

-514 KALSYFPIKEDNP
+514 KALSYFPIKEENP

-570 IQELEEALHLIHR
+570 TQELEEALHLIHR

-709 LLRRVAPSRAG
+709 LLRQLSLSKAQELLNQVMSIDNPQVIHSTLQLALRNLGLGRMIN
-720 PASPAPRKSVSASL
+720 PASDIQA
-734 AQISLAAIKVNPS
+734 
-747 PGSGAPSNRNPPKR
+747 
-761 RPRASKL
+761 
-768 TSCPSGSGSIPARTA
+768 
-783 NVICACTAPI
+783 
-793 TPTAGPRTP
+793 
-802 SASQLPKRSG
+802 
-812 RSGNTARKDG
+812 
-822 AWPQNPPQ
+822 

>member
-10 QEVNAAKDL
+10 QEVNSAKDL
-19 KAALGI
+19 KTALGI
-25 IVQRVR
+25 IVIRVQ
-31 EAMGSQVCSVYLLD
+31 EAMSSQVCSVYLLD

-60 KKAIGKVSMAP
+60 KRSIGRVSMAP

-76 GLVGTREEPLNLEH
+76 GLVGTREEPLNLEN
-90 ASEHPRYRYFAE
+90 AADHPRYRYFAE

-120 KVMGVL
+120 RVVGVL
-126 VIQQKEQRQFDEG
+126 VIQQKERRQFDEG

-171 KGIQEAKFIGVP
+171 KGTQEARFVGVP
-183 GSPGAAVGTAVVV
+183 GSPGAALGTAVVV
-196 LPPADLEVVPDKT
+196 LPPADLEVVPDRT
-209 VDDIAAEL
+209 VTDIQAEIQ
-217 ALFND
+217 LFET
-222 ALEGVRSD
+222 ALEGVRND
-230 MRALSARMATQLRPE
+230 MRTLSAKLATQLRPE

-251 VYLMMLEDAALGN
+251 VYLMMLDDASLGS
-264 EVVKVI
+264 EVRNVI
-270 RTGQWAQGALRQ
+270 KTGQWAQGALRQ
-282 VIGEHINRFELMDDA
+282 VVTEHVNRFELMDDA

-309 GRRLLAYLQQARQQT
+309 GRRLLAYLQQERQQT

-329 NCILVSEELSPAM
+329 NTILVSEELSPAM

-352 GLVSVQGSG
+352 GLISVMGSG
-361 NSHVAIFARAMGIPT
+361 NSHVAILARAMGIPT
-376 VMGVVD
+376 VMGLVD
-382 LPYSKIDGIQLIVDG
+382 LPYSKVDGIKMIVDG

-405 PSEVLRKQYA
+405 PSDILTKQYA
-415 EVVEE
+415 AVVEE
-420 ERQLAQG
+420 ERELAKG
-427 LDALRALPCETLD
+427 LDALRELPCITLD

-445 LWVNTGLLADVK
+445 LWVNTGLLADVA
-457 RAQERGAEGVG
+457 RAQQRGAEGVG

-477 IKERFPSEKE
+477 INQRFPSEKE
-487 QLAIYREQLAA
+487 QTAIYREQLAA

-514 KALSYFPIKEDNP
+514 KALSYFPIKEENP

-545 VQTRAMLK
+545 VQARAMLK

-558 NNLRILLPMISG
+558 DNLRILLPMISG
-570 IQELEEALHLIHR
+570 THELEEALHLLHR

-592 TDVPLPPVGVMIEI
+592 TDVPMPPIGVMVEI
-606 PAAVYQVRELA
+606 PAAVYQTRDLA

-647 YDFLHPA
+647 YDYLHPA
-654 VLQAL
+654 VLMAL
-659 RLVVAGAHAEGKPV
+659 QHVVTEAHAEGKPV

-684 CAVLL
+684 AAVLL
-689 MAMGF
+689 MAMGY
-694 DGLSM
+694 DSLSM

-709 LLRRVAPSRAG
+709 MLRQVSHE
-720 PASPAPRKSVSASL
+720 KSCELL
-734 AQISLAAIKVNPS
+734 AQLMKIDNPQLVHSTLQLALKNQGLARMINPAAPKSL
-747 PGSGAPSNRNPPKR
+747 
-761 RPRASKL
+761 
-768 TSCPSGSGSIPARTA
+768 
-783 NVICACTAPI
+783 
-793 TPTAGPRTP
+793 
-802 SASQLPKRSG
+802 
-812 RSGNTARKDG
+812 
-822 AWPQNPPQ
+822 

>member
-31 EAMGSQVCSVYLLD
+31 EAMDSQVCSVYLLD
-45 PESNR
+45 PETNR

-126 VIQQKEQRQFDEG
+126 VIQQKEQRKFDEG
-139 EEAFLVTMSAQL
+139 EEAFLVTMSEQL

-157 AEATGSIRGLGRQG
+157 AEATGSIRGLGKLG
-171 KGIQEAKFIGVP
+171 KGIQEAKFVGVP

-196 LPPADLEVVPDKT
+196 LPPADLDVVPDKT

-217 ALFND
+217 RLFNS
-222 ALEGVRSD
+222 ALEGVRAD
-230 MRALSARMATQLRPE
+230 MRALSAKMATQLRPE

-264 EVVKVI
+264 EVVKII
-270 RTGQWAQGALRQ
+270 RTGQWAQGALRT
-282 VIGEHINRFELMDDA
+282 VIGEHVNRFELMDDA

-309 GRRLLAYLQQARQQT
+309 GRRLLAYLQQERQQT

-376 VMGVVD
+376 VMGAVD

-415 EVVEE
+415 DVVEE
-420 ERQLAQG
+420 ERQMAQG
-427 LDALRALPCETLD
+427 LDALRALPCETPD
-440 GHRMP
+440 GYRMP

-514 KALSYFPIKEDNP
+514 KALSYFPIKEENP

-570 IQELEEALHLIHR
+570 TQELEEALHLIHR

-606 PAAVYQVRELA
+606 PAAVYQTRELA

-647 YDFLHPA
+647 YDFFHPA

-659 RLVVAGAHAEGKPV
+659 CKVVADAHAEGKPV
-673 SICGEMAGDPA
+673 SICGEMAGDPSA
-684 CAVLL
+684 AVLL

-694 DGLSM
+694 DSLSM

-709 LLRRVAPSRAG
+709 LLRQISSTRAKELLAQVLTIDNPQVIHSTLHLALSNLG
-720 PASPAPRKSVSASL
+720 LGRMINPASDIQA
-734 AQISLAAIKVNPS
+734 
-747 PGSGAPSNRNPPKR
+747 
-761 RPRASKL
+761 
-768 TSCPSGSGSIPARTA
+768 
-783 NVICACTAPI
+783 
-793 TPTAGPRTP
+793 
-802 SASQLPKRSG
+802 
-812 RSGNTARKDG
+812 
-822 AWPQNPPQ
+822 

>member
-10 QEVNAAKDL
+10 QEVNSAKDL

-25 IVQRVR
+25 IVLRVK

-45 PESNR
+45 PETNR

-60 KKAIGKVSMAP
+60 KRSIGKVSMAP

-76 GLVGTREEPLNLEH
+76 GLVGTREEPLNLEN
-90 ASEHPRYRYFAE
+90 AADHPRYRYFAE

-120 KVMGVL
+120 RVVGVL
-126 VIQQKEQRQFDEG
+126 VIQQKERRQFDEG

-171 KGIQEAKFIGVP
+171 KGIQEAKFVGVP
-183 GSPGAAVGTAVVV
+183 GSPGAAVGTAVVM
-196 LPPADLEVVPDKT
+196 LPPADLDVVPDKSIT
-209 VDDIAAEL
+209 DIDAEL
-217 ALFND
+217 ALFKT
-222 ALEGVRSD
+222 AIEGVRAD
-230 MRALSARMATQLRPE
+230 MRTLSEKLATQLRPE

-251 VYLMMLEDAALGN
+251 VYLMMLDDASLGS
-264 EVVKVI
+264 EVTTVI
-270 RTGQWAQGALRQ
+270 KTGQWAQGALRQ
-282 VIGEHINRFELMDDA
+282 VVTDHVNRFELMDDA

-309 GRRLLAYLQQARQQT
+309 GRRLLAYLQEERQQT

-329 NCILVSEELSPAM
+329 NTILVSEELTPAM

-352 GLVSVQGSG
+352 GLVSVLGSG
-361 NSHVAIFARAMGIPT
+361 NSHVAILARAMGIPT
-376 VMGVVD
+376 VMGLVD
-382 LPYSKIDGIQLIVDG
+382 LPYSKVDGIQMIVDG
-397 YHGEVFTN
+397 YHGEVYTN
-405 PSEVLRKQYA
+405 PSDVLRKQFA
-415 EVVEE
+415 DVVEE

-427 LDALRALPCETLD
+427 LDALRDLPCVTLD

-445 LWVNTGLLADVK
+445 LWVNTGLLADVA
-457 RAQERGAEGVG
+457 RAQKRGAEGVG

-477 IKERFPSEKE
+477 INQRFPSEKE
-487 QLAIYREQLAA
+487 QLAIYREQLSA
-498 FHPLPVT
+498 FHPQPVT

-514 KALSYFPIKEDNP
+514 KSLSYFPIKEDNP

-570 IQELEEALHLIHR
+570 THELEEALHLIHR

-592 TDVPLPPVGVMIEI
+592 TDVPMPPIGVMIEI
-606 PAAVYQVRELA
+606 PAAVYQTKELA

-647 YDFLHPA
+647 YDYLHPA

-659 RLVVAGAHAEGKPV
+659 QTVVRDAHAEGKPV

-684 CAVLL
+684 AAVLL

-694 DGLSM
+694 DSLSM

-709 LLRRVAPSRAG
+709 MLRQINLSKARELLAELMTIDNPQVIHSSLQLALKNLGLARMIN
-720 PASPAPRKSVSASL
+720 PASAKTL
-734 AQISLAAIKVNPS
+734 
-747 PGSGAPSNRNPPKR
+747 
-761 RPRASKL
+761 
-768 TSCPSGSGSIPARTA
+768 
-783 NVICACTAPI
+783 
-793 TPTAGPRTP
+793 
-802 SASQLPKRSG
+802 
-812 RSGNTARKDG
+812 
-822 AWPQNPPQ
+822 

>member
-19 KAALGI
+19 KAALSI
-25 IVQRVR
+25 IVQRVK

-45 PESNR
+45 PETNR

-55 TEGLN
+55 TDGLN
-60 KKAIGKVSMAP
+60 KRSIGKVSMAP
-71 NEGLV
+71 SEGLV
-76 GLVGTREEPLNLEH
+76 GLVGSREEPLNLEDA
-90 ASEHPRYRYFAE
+90 ASHPRYRYFAE

-120 KVMGVL
+120 RVMGVL
-126 VIQQKEQRQFDEG
+126 VVQQKERRQFDEG

-171 KGIQEAKFIGVP
+171 KGVQEAKFVGVP
-183 GSPGAAVGTAVVV
+183 GAPGVAVGTAVVV
-196 LPPADLEVVPDKT
+196 LPPADLNVVPDRS

-217 ALFND
+217 ELFDKAL
-222 ALEGVRSD
+222 GWVRED
-230 MRALSARMATQLRPE
+230 MQELSEKLATQLRKE

-264 EVVKVI
+264 EVRKVI

-282 VIGEHINRFELMDDA
+282 VVLDHVNRFELMDDA
-297 YLRERASDVKDL
+297 YLRERASDVRDL
-309 GRRLLAYLQQARQQT
+309 GRRLLAYLQEERKTT

-329 NCILVSEELSPAM
+329 NTILVSEELSPAM

-352 GLVSVQGSG
+352 GLISVTGSG

-382 LPYSKIDGIQLIVDG
+382 LPYSKIDGIKLIVDG

-405 PSEVLRKQYA
+405 PSELLSKQYA

-420 ERQLAQG
+420 ERQLTEG

-445 LWVNTGLLADVK
+445 LWVNTGLLADVA
-457 RAQERGAEGVG
+457 RAQQRGAEGVG

-477 IKERFPSEKE
+477 VNERFPSEKE
-487 QLAIYREQLAA
+487 QLATYREQLQA

-505 MRSLDIGGD
+505 MRTLDIGGD
-514 KALSYFPIKEDNP
+514 KSLSYFPIKEENP

-570 IQELEEALHLIHR
+570 TQELEEALHLIHR

-592 TDVPLPPVGVMIEI
+592 TDVPLPPIGVMIEI
-606 PAAVYQVRELA
+606 PAAVYQTRELA

-659 RLVVAGAHAEGKPV
+659 QKVVNDAHLEGKPV

-684 CAVLL
+684 AAVLL
-689 MAMGF
+689 LAMGF
-694 DGLSM
+694 DSLSM

-709 LLRRVAPSRAG
+709 LLRQVTQSKATELLGQVMTMDNPHLIYSTLHLALRNLGLGRVIN
-720 PASPAPRKSVSASL
+720 PASNIQA
-734 AQISLAAIKVNPS
+734 
-747 PGSGAPSNRNPPKR
+747 
-761 RPRASKL
+761 
-768 TSCPSGSGSIPARTA
+768 
-783 NVICACTAPI
+783 
-793 TPTAGPRTP
+793 
-802 SASQLPKRSG
+802 
-812 RSGNTARKDG
+812 
-822 AWPQNPPQ
+822 

>member
-19 KAALGI
+19 KTALGI

-31 EAMGSQVCSVYLLD
+31 AAMGTQVCSVYLLD
-45 PESNR
+45 PESHR

-60 KKAIGKVSMAP
+60 KRAIGKVSMAP

-120 KVMGVL
+120 RVMGVL
-126 VIQQKEQRQFDEG
+126 VVQQKERRQFDEG

-171 KGIQEAKFIGVP
+171 KGIQEAKFVGVP

-196 LPPADLEVVPDKT
+196 LPPADLDVVPDKQI
-209 VDDIAAEL
+209 DDVEAEL
-217 ALFND
+217 KLFSG
-222 ALEGVRSD
+222 ALESVRDD
-230 MRALSARMATQLRPE
+230 MRALSAKMAAQLRPE

-282 VIGEHINRFELMDDA
+282 VVTEHVNRFELMDDA
-297 YLRERASDVKDL
+297 YLRERASDVRDL
-309 GRRLLAYLQQARQQT
+309 GRRLLAYLQQAHQQA

-329 NCILVSEELSPAM
+329 NCILVSEELSPSM

-382 LPYSKIDGIQLIVDG
+382 LPYSKVDGIQLIVDG
-397 YHGEVFTN
+397 YHGDVYTN
-405 PSEVLRKQYA
+405 PSEIMRKQYA

-420 ERQLAQG
+420 ERQLARG
-427 LDALRALPCETLD
+427 LDALRLLPCETPD

-445 LWVNTGLLADVK
+445 LWVNTGLLADVR

-477 IKERFPSEKE
+477 GKERFPSEKE
-487 QLAIYREQLAA
+487 QLAIYREQLEA

-545 VQTRAMLK
+545 VQARAMLK

-570 IQELEEALHLIHR
+570 TQELEEALHLIHR

-592 TDVPLPPVGVMIEI
+592 TDVPLPPIGVMIEI
-606 PAAVYQVRELA
+606 PAAVYQIHELA

-659 RLVVAGAHAEGKPV
+659 CKIVEGGHAEGKPV
-673 SICGEMAGDPA
+673 TICGEMAGDPA
-684 CAVLL
+684 CALLL

-709 LLRRVAPSRAG
+709 LLRQVSMEKAKELLGQVMAIDNPQVIRSTLQLALRNLG
-720 PASPAPRKSVSASL
+720 LERIINPASDI
-734 AQISLAAIKVNPS
+734 Q
-747 PGSGAPSNRNPPKR
+747 G
-761 RPRASKL
+761 
-768 TSCPSGSGSIPARTA
+768 
-783 NVICACTAPI
+783 
-793 TPTAGPRTP
+793 
-802 SASQLPKRSG
+802 
-812 RSGNTARKDG
+812 
-822 AWPQNPPQ
+822 

>member
-19 KAALGI
+19 KAALSI
-25 IVQRVR
+25 IVQRVK

-45 PESNR
+45 PETNR

-55 TEGLN
+55 TDGLN
-60 KKAIGKVSMAP
+60 KRSIGKVSMAP
-71 NEGLV
+71 SEGLV
-76 GLVGTREEPLNLEH
+76 GLVGSREEPLNLEDA
-90 ASEHPRYRYFAE
+90 ASHPRYRYFAE

-120 KVMGVL
+120 RVMGVL
-126 VIQQKEQRQFDEG
+126 VVQQKERRQFDEG

-171 KGIQEAKFIGVP
+171 KGVQEAKFVGVP
-183 GSPGAAVGTAVVV
+183 GAPGAAVGTAVVV
-196 LPPADLEVVPDKT
+196 LPPADLNVVPDRS

-217 ALFND
+217 ELFDKAL
-222 ALEGVRSD
+222 GWVRED
-230 MRALSARMATQLRPE
+230 MQELSEKLATQLRKE

-251 VYLMMLEDAALGN
+251 VYLMMLDDAALGN
-264 EVVKVI
+264 EVRKVI

-282 VIGEHINRFELMDDA
+282 VVLDHVARFELMDDA
-297 YLRERASDVKDL
+297 YLRERASDVRDL
-309 GRRLLAYLQQARQQT
+309 GRRLLAYLQEERKT
-324 LVYPD
+324 SLVYPD
-329 NCILVSEELSPAM
+329 NTILVSEELSPAM
-342 LGEVPEGKLV
+342 LGEVPEGKLA
-352 GLVSVQGSG
+352 GLISVTGSG

-382 LPYSKIDGIQLIVDG
+382 LPYSKIDGIKLIVDG

-405 PSEVLRKQYA
+405 PSELLSKQYA
-415 EVVEE
+415 DVVEE
-420 ERQLAQG
+420 ERQLTEG

-445 LWVNTGLLADVK
+445 LWVNTGLLADVA
-457 RAQERGAEGVG
+457 RAQQRGAEGVG

-477 IKERFPSEKE
+477 INERFPSEKE
-487 QLAIYREQLAA
+487 QLATYREQLQA

-505 MRSLDIGGD
+505 MRTLDIGGD

-570 IQELEEALHLIHR
+570 TQELEEALHLIHR

-592 TDVPLPPVGVMIEI
+592 TDVPLPPIGMMVEI
-606 PAAVYQVRELA
+606 PAAVYQTRELA

-659 RLVVAGAHAEGKPV
+659 QKVVHDAHLEGKPV

-684 CAVLL
+684 AAVLL
-689 MAMGF
+689 LAMGF
-694 DGLSM
+694 DSLSM

-709 LLRRVAPSRAG
+709 LLRQITQSKAKELLGQVMRMDSPHLIYSTLHLALRNLGLGRVIN
-720 PASPAPRKSVSASL
+720 PASNIQA
-734 AQISLAAIKVNPS
+734 
-747 PGSGAPSNRNPPKR
+747 
-761 RPRASKL
+761 
-768 TSCPSGSGSIPARTA
+768 
-783 NVICACTAPI
+783 
-793 TPTAGPRTP
+793 
-802 SASQLPKRSG
+802 
-812 RSGNTARKDG
+812 
-822 AWPQNPPQ
+822 

>member
-1 MLNTLRKIV
+1 MLGTLRRIV
-10 QEVNAAKDL
+10 QEVNAAADL
-19 KAALGI
+19 KAALTI
-25 IVQRVR
+25 IVQRVK
-31 EAMGSQVCSVYLLD
+31 EAMGSHVCSVYLLD
-45 PESNR
+45 PETNR

-60 KKAIGKVSMAP
+60 KRSIGKVSMAA

-76 GLVGTREEPLNLEH
+76 GLVGTREEPLNLQN
-90 ASEHPRYRYFAE
+90 AADHPRYRYFAE

-120 KVMGVL
+120 RVMGVL
-126 VIQQKEQRQFDEG
+126 VIQQKENRQFDEG
-139 EEAFLVTMSAQL
+139 EEAFLVTMSPQL

-157 AEATGSIRGLGRQG
+157 AEATGSIRGLGKQG
-171 KGIQEAKFIGVP
+171 KGVQEAKFVGVP
-183 GSPGAAVGTAVVV
+183 GSSGVAVGTALVR
-196 LPPADLEVVPDKT
+196 LPPADLEVVPDKQ
-209 VDDIAAEL
+209 VADITAEL
-217 ALFND
+217 ALFHT
-222 ALEGVRSD
+222 ALTAVRVD
-230 MRALSARMATQLRPE
+230 MRALSTKLASQLRPE
-245 ERALFD
+245 ELALFD
-251 VYLMMLEDAALGN
+251 VYLMMLEDAALAG
-264 EVVKVI
+264 EIERVI
-270 RTGQWAQGALRQ
+270 ATGQWAQGALRK
-282 VIGEHINRFELMDDA
+282 VVSEHVKRFELMDDA

-309 GRRLLAYLQQARQQT
+309 GRRLLAYLQEAREEAR
-324 LVYPD
+324 VYPD
-329 NCILVSEELSPAM
+329 NTILVSEELTPAM

-352 GLVSVQGSG
+352 GLVSVLGSG

-405 PSEVLRKQYA
+405 PSTALCRQYSA
-415 EVVEE
+415 VVEE
-420 ERQLAQG
+420 ERQLVKG
-427 LDALRALPCETLD
+427 LEALRELPCETLD

-477 IKERFPSEKE
+477 MNERFPSEKE
-487 QLAIYREQLAA
+487 QAKIYREQLAA

-514 KALSYFPIKEDNP
+514 KALPYFPIKESNP

-558 NNLRILLPMISG
+558 DNLRILLPMISG
-570 IQELEEALHLIHR
+570 THELEEALHLIHR

-592 TDVPLPPVGVMIEI
+592 VDIPMPPVGVMIEV
-606 PAAVYQVRELA
+606 PAAVYQIRELA
-617 RQVDFLS
+617 RQVDFIS

-659 RLVVAGAHAEGKPV
+659 KLVVDGAHAEGKPV
-673 SICGEMAGDPA
+673 SICGEMAGDPSA
-684 CAVLL
+684 AVLL

-694 DGLSM
+694 DSLSM

-709 LLRRVAPSRAG
+709 LLR
-720 PASPAPRKSVSASL
+720 
-734 AQISLAAIKVNPS
+734 QISLGKARELLAQLLRIDNPQVIHSSLDLALRNLGLGRVINPAATIQ
-747 PGSGAPSNRNPPKR
+747 A
-761 RPRASKL
+761 
-768 TSCPSGSGSIPARTA
+768 
-783 NVICACTAPI
+783 
-793 TPTAGPRTP
+793 
-802 SASQLPKRSG
+802 
-812 RSGNTARKDG
+812 
-822 AWPQNPPQ
+822 

>member
-25 IVQRVR
+25 IVQRVK
-31 EAMGSQVCSVYLLD
+31 EAMGSHVCSVYLLD
-45 PESNR
+45 PETNR

-55 TEGLN
+55 TDGLL
-60 KKAIGKVSMAP
+60 KRSIGKVSMAP

-76 GLVGTREEPLNLEH
+76 GLVGTREEPLNLEN
-90 ASEHPRYRYFAE
+90 AAAHPRYRYFAE

-113 APIIHHR
+113 SPIIHHR
-120 KVMGVL
+120 RVMGVL
-126 VIQQKEQRQFDEG
+126 VIQQKERRQFDEG

-157 AEATGSIRGLGRQG
+157 AEATGSIRGLGKQG

-183 GSPGAAVGTAVVV
+183 GSPGAAVGTALVV

-209 VDDIAAEL
+209 IENIDAEL
-217 ALFND
+217 ALFNT
-222 ALEGVRSD
+222 ALEGVRAD
-230 MRALSARMATQLRPE
+230 MRALSAKMATQLRPE
-245 ERALFD
+245 ECALFD
-251 VYLMMLEDAALGN
+251 VYLMMLEDASLGN

-270 RTGQWAQGALRQ
+270 QTGQWAQGALRQ
-282 VIGEHINRFELMDDA
+282 VVTDHVNRFELMDDA
-297 YLRERASDVKDL
+297 YLRERASDIKDL
-309 GRRLLAYLQQARQQT
+309 GRRLLAYLQKARQQNLT
-324 LVYPD
+324 YPD
-329 NCILVSEELSPAM
+329 NTILVSEELSPSM

-352 GLVSVQGSG
+352 GLVSVLGSG

-376 VMGVVD
+376 VMGAVD

-405 PSEVLRKQYA
+405 PSEMLRKQYA
-415 EVVEE
+415 DVVEE
-420 ERQLAQG
+420 ERQLSQG

-440 GHRMP
+440 GYRMP
-445 LWVNTGLLADVK
+445 LWVNTGLLADVT

-477 IKERFPSEKE
+477 MKERFPSEKE
-487 QLAIYREQLAA
+487 QLAIYREQLEA

-514 KALSYFPIKEDNP
+514 KCLSYFPIKEDNP

-570 IQELEEALHLIHR
+570 VQELEEALHLIHR

-592 TDVPLPPVGVMIEI
+592 TDVPLPPIGMMIEI
-606 PAAVYQVRELA
+606 PAAVYQTRDLA

-647 YDFLHPA
+647 YDFFHPA

-659 RLVVAGAHAEGKPV
+659 RKVVDDSHAEGKPV

-684 CAVLL
+684 AAVLL

-694 DGLSM
+694 DSLSM

-709 LLRRVAPSRAG
+709 LLRQITMTKARELLAQVMTIDNPQVIDSTLHLALRNLG
-720 PASPAPRKSVSASL
+720 LGRMINPASDIQA
-734 AQISLAAIKVNPS
+734 
-747 PGSGAPSNRNPPKR
+747 
-761 RPRASKL
+761 
-768 TSCPSGSGSIPARTA
+768 
-783 NVICACTAPI
+783 
-793 TPTAGPRTP
+793 
-802 SASQLPKRSG
+802 
-812 RSGNTARKDG
+812 
-822 AWPQNPPQ
+822 